1 MARTSRTPT
10 GSQGSRCL
18 GVVAGFVLKLARQS
32 AGATQDQFAEA
43 AGVDVTTVQG
53 WESGRR
59 PLAAMQ
65 TRDFLRL
72 RTTLTRL
79 GAPASIGRHL
89 HEAIEADVVLAAAV
103 DAGPAWL
110 DPAQHPL
117 ADNVH
122 RRSLTNLITWPIT
135 GILPEQLRPPAV
147 PARRR
152 GPTAS
157 QPVLYPDER
166 ARFFDHLLTLADR
179 ASGPDQ
185 ALLRRQ
191 AVYLLS
197 FDQRPASVD
206 WLRAEWARASRQSI
220 QTDNV
225 NRLLETR
232 SASVALAGRGDG
244 DVLRDF
250 TAAMTTS
257 STPEIANLN
266 YWAYWIGELR
276 EDHVD
281 DTFML
286 HAGPRSWGGVHL
298 LEHLTRRVA
307 PSSPHLPLNLH
318 TLFTLIASRPS
329 LLTDWPHLRPPLADA
344 VEVGLS
350 TDELTRAERDQFA
363 GLHYALRIADR

>member
-1 MARTSRTPT
+1 M
-10 GSQGSRCL
+10 
-18 GVVAGFVLKLARQS
+18 AGFVLKLARQF

-79 GAPASIGRHL
+79 GAPASVGRHL
-89 HEAIEADVVLAAAV
+89 HEAIEADLVLAAAV

-110 DPAQHPL
+110 DPAHHPL
-117 ADNVH
+117 AANVH

-135 GILPEQLRPPAV
+135 GILPEQLRPLATPT
-147 PARRR
+147 RRR
-152 GPTAS
+152 GPAAS
-157 QPVLYPDER
+157 RPVLYADER
-166 ARFFDHLLTLADR
+166 ARFFDHMLTLADR
-179 ASGPDQ
+179 AAGPDQ

-191 AVYLLS
+191 AIYLLS
-197 FDQRPASVD
+197 FDKRAASID
-206 WLRAEWARASRQSI
+206 WLRGEWGRASRRPVE
-220 QTDNV
+220 TNDV

-232 SASVALAGRGDG
+232 SASVALAGRGDC

-250 TAAMTTS
+250 TAAMPIGS
-257 STPEIANLN
+257 VPDVANLN

-281 DTFML
+281 DAFML
-286 HAGPRSWGGVHL
+286 HADPRSWGGMHL

-307 PSSPHLPLNLH
+307 PTSPHLPLNLH
-318 TLFTLIASRPS
+318 TLVTLIASRPS
-329 LLTDWPHLRPPLADA
+329 LLTNWPHLRPPLAEA

-350 TDELTRAERDQFA
+350 TDELSRAERDQFA

>member
-1 MARTSRTPT
+1 M
-10 GSQGSRCL
+10 
-18 GVVAGFVLKLARQS
+18 AGFVLKLARQS
-32 AGATQDQFAEA
+32 VGATQDRFAEA

-89 HEAIEADVVLAAAV
+89 HEAVEADVVLAAAV

-110 DPAQHPL
+110 APAQHPL
-117 ADNVH
+117 AANVH

-135 GILPEQLRPPAV
+135 GILPEQLRPLAAPT
-147 PARRR
+147 RRR
-152 GPTAS
+152 GPSAS
-157 QPVLYPDER
+157 RPELYPDER
-166 ARFFDHLLTLADR
+166 TRFFDHLLTLADR
-179 ASGPDQ
+179 AAGPDH

-206 WLRAEWARASRQSI
+206 WLRGEWARASRQSI
-220 QTDNV
+220 RADDV

-250 TAAMTTS
+250 TAAMS
-257 STPEIANLN
+257 ETPDVANLN

-281 DTFML
+281 DAFML
-286 HAGPRSWGGVHL
+286 HADPRSWGGMHL

-329 LLTDWPHLRPPLADA
+329 LLTDWPNLRPPLAEA

-350 TDELTRAERDQFA
+350 TDELTRTERDQFA